1 MGLTVADLSS
11 FTMDQMTRPFV
22 ADLDERKQFELA
34 SGTFLIA
41 IKSID
46 PSDPTA

>member
-1 MGLTVADLSS
+1 MQMTVAELAA
-11 FTMDQMTRPFV
+11 FTHDQMNRPFV

-41 IKSID
+41 RKASES
-46 PSDPTA
+46 PDPT